1 MYSIRIDYN
10 WLFSNTNPLFL
21 CKCLGVSLIRI
32 NSSPGKK
39 KTYLTHT
46 VITMIII
53 LVIIIF
59 TIAINVTAYIMNSL
73 FFSHWYQFHSPGFL
87 WTVAGLPDLLLTAFK
102 VMQLG
107 SSENALIVN
116 KTLPGVSFKL
126 MRQWKIILM
135 NIY

>member
-1 MYSIRIDYN
+1 MITVDYFPIQIPFSYVNVWVWVWSELTPFQEKKHNLFN
-10 WLFSNTNPLFL
+10 WHCYQYNNHPCHQNFHNSHQCHCIYNE
-21 CKCLGVSLIRI
+21 I
-32 NSSPGKK
+32 N
-39 KTYLTHT
+39 
-46 VITMIII
+46 
-53 LVIIIF
+53 
-59 TIAINVTAYIMNSL
+59 

-87 WTVAGLPDLLLTAFK
+87 WTVARLPDLLLTVFT